1 MKRFAQLPYQSNLF
15 MRNLMSI
22 VLTLFF
28 LTGLNAQTLIPNP
41 ELEEKAA
48 TLNYSIN
55 SESVEA
61 LIAKNELSNPPFE
74 TRLRVKGLYI
84 IPTGQTEK
92 PRAKEAIAAILSIIQ
107 SHYLKQL
114 GVTFE
119 FDPVVAVVRSN
130 YNVRDA
136 VEWKNNLNFIKTNL
150 RQEYVINRTV
160 VISVLEG
167 TSGDAG
173 GSFGVLKMTGDFW
186 SSCYDLFLNKPYL
199 LSSELAGW
207 SHELGHA
214 FGLMHSEDTKSCLKD
229 LNVDMGKLPNLL
241 MQQTTKLSTVY
252 DYPFAKEEKKLLLDS
267 TYNPS
272 CLEFRGDRPAP
283 IRYLKYN
290 QVQQNKTTTG
300 RNVVMVEYYS
310 PSMNR
315 GALIK
320 DASGKWLEKDLTG
333 KTSFTFNEV
342 GRDDWSVYLQDPSRN
357 VALQLDLH
365 TLQVKYG
372 SIGAT
377 SMTPIYN
384 ILWAKK

>member
-1 MKRFAQLPYQSNLF
+1 
-15 MRNLMSI
+15 MSI
-22 VLTLFF
+22 VLILLG
-28 LTGLNAQTLIPNP
+28 LTGLNAQTLMSNP

-48 TLNYSIN
+48 TPVFPVNNQSAQTL
-55 SESVEA
+55 V
-61 LIAKNELSNPPFE
+61 AKNEVTNPTFE

-84 IPTGQTEK
+84 LPSGQTEK

-107 SHYLKQL
+107 SHYVKQL

-130 YNVRDA
+130 YNVKDA
-136 VEWKNNLNFIKTNL
+136 VEWSNNLKFIKTNL
-150 RQEYVINRTV
+150 KQEYVNNRTV

-186 SSCYDLFLNKPYL
+186 SSCYDIFINKPYL

-252 DYPFAKEEKKLLLDS
+252 DYPFASEEKKLLLDS

-272 CLEFRGDRPAP
+272 CLAFRGDRPAP

-310 PSMNR
+310 PSLNR
-315 GALIK
+315 GSLIK

-357 VALQLDLH
+357 VALQLDLY
-365 TLQVKYG
+365 TFQVKYG

-377 SMTPIYN
+377 SLSPIYN